1 LSRPDTERHLVNKH
15 SPSGKRKRGKQ
26 SQRSTLTRL
35 GDSVQD
41 FIDRT
46 GISRPTVYRMMA
58 DGRLKF
64 IQVTDDMRRIP
75 TSEYV
80 RLGFITDTKEVA

>member
-1 LSRPDTERHLVNKH
+1 MNKH
-15 SPSGKRKRGKQ
+15 FSTGKRRRGR
-26 SQRSTLTRL
+26 RSKPTLTRL

-46 GISRPTVYRMMA
+46 GISRPTAYRMMA

-80 RLGFITDTKEVA
+80 RLGFVTDTKEVA

>member
-1 LSRPDTERHLVNKH
+1 MIGLE
-15 SPSGKRKRGKQ
+15 
-26 SQRSTLTRL
+26 
-35 GDSVQD
+35 
-41 FIDRT
+41 F
-46 GISRPTVYRMMA
+46 SRPTVYRVMA

-80 RLGFITDTKEVA
+80 RLGFVTDTKEVA